1 MHRIFVID
9 RSSGNFFFLDPAD
22 PLIGVSAEE

>member
-9 RSSGNFFFLDPAD
+9 RSPKRIFFDPAD
-22 PLIGVSAEE
+22 LSIGVSAEE